1 MALVSL
7 DHRARGDG
15 LNVWVSRPI
24 GNLQVQT
31 LPAPSGSVS
40 SFSHSSRAAHGA
52 HRVLGGLLF
61 AGCTPPRILPRTGGY
76 PRVSRLFTRSLAFS
90 LVVLLRSLRPRQ
102 GGASES
108 ASVDTLTELT
118 VALAPAPDDADA
130 DASAS
135 STCVS
140 VVVCVSA
147 RDTLDEVVA
156 GLSTVRGAKYNIR
169 INLWSLHSDMLE
181 REVTSYAN
189 EFREVARSKVPGGG
203 CLQHGYG
210 YGDEDGDGRDDG
222 REEGSMAS
230 PPLNIINVLVTTDS
244 PLKTLSKLNSDP
256 LAPSLLIH
264 YTLPRR
270 REEYSRRKS
279 VVLGNRKSS
288 SNPRVAVCFVHAG
301 RLDELHEFERMSDR
315 SLLEMPVRVKDI
327 LRS

>member
-1 MALVSL
+1 
-7 DHRARGDG
+7 
-15 LNVWVSRPI
+15 
-24 GNLQVQT
+24 
-31 LPAPSGSVS
+31 
-40 SFSHSSRAAHGA
+40 
-52 HRVLGGLLF
+52 
-61 AGCTPPRILPRTGGY
+61 
-76 PRVSRLFTRSLAFS
+76 
-90 LVVLLRSLRPRQ
+90 
-102 GGASES
+102 
-108 ASVDTLTELT
+108 VDTLTELI
-118 VALAPAPDDADA
+118 VALAPSPDDADT
-130 DASAS
+130 DAP

-156 GLSTVRGAKYNIR
+156 GLSTVQGAKHNIR

-203 CLQHGYG
+203 CLHHG
-210 YGDEDGDGRDDG
+210 DGDGRD
-222 REEGSMAS
+222 EEGEERSMAS

-315 SLLEMPVRVKDI
+315 SLLEIPVRVQDI

>member
-15 LNVWVSRPI
+15 LNVWTPI

-76 PRVSRLFTRSLAFS
+76 PMVSRLFTRSLAFS

-108 ASVDTLTELT
+108 ASVDTLTELI

-130 DASAS
+130 SASAS

-203 CLQHGYG
+203 CLQHGYGYG

>member
-1 MALVSL
+1 M
-7 DHRARGDG
+7 
-15 LNVWVSRPI
+15 
-24 GNLQVQT
+24 
-31 LPAPSGSVS
+31 
-40 SFSHSSRAAHGA
+40 
-52 HRVLGGLLF
+52 
-61 AGCTPPRILPRTGGY
+61 
-76 PRVSRLFTRSLAFS
+76 
-90 LVVLLRSLRPRQ
+90 
-102 GGASES
+102 
-108 ASVDTLTELT
+108 DTLTELI

-130 DASAS
+130 DVDVP

-203 CLQHGYG
+203 CLQHGYGYG